1 MIAII
6 NQIVKVKY
14 ISQKLL
20 LIRFNSFIATDFRFG
35 FSFGSDFIFLKFE
48 LQFLD
53 RILDLFFILD
63 IKTEKT
69 IEKCVE
75 KCVETANYYT
85 TTGSNKR

>member
-1 MIAII
+1 MNVLLFTLMIATI

-35 FSFGSDFIFLKFE
+35 FSFVFSFGSDFIFLKFE

-53 RILDLFFILD
+53 RILVRILDLFFYSVVLVTFLLIIL
-63 IKTEKT
+63 
-69 IEKCVE
+69 C
-75 KCVETANYYT
+75 
-85 TTGSNKR
+85 